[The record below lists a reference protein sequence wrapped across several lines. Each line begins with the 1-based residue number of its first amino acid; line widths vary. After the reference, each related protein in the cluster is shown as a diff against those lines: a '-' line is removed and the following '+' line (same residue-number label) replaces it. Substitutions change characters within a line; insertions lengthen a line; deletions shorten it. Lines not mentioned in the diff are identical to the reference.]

1 MLSLHSKS
9 VYVVLPTPLLL
20 LSCPG
25 DFMTI
30 EWEGWDWECPYLTTH
45 SSWRSR
51 LTLAFESASSTD
63 RCWWDA
69 ACCCMLGQSLGDW
82 ALGGEGDGVDSL
94 SCISSKIVWG
104 GEEKRT
110 GGGKMKIRQEMT
122 LPSFT
127 CHFKFNFLP
136 FKFLHFTT
144 DQYKNSISNYCYKS
158 LVRQSSK
165 IFH

>member
-1 MLSLHSKS
+1 MLSLHSRS
-9 VYVVLPTPLLL
+9 VYVVLPTPLLS

-25 DFMTI
+25 YFMTT

-51 LTLAFESASSTD
+51 LTLALESASSTD
-63 RCWWDA
+63 RCRWEA

-110 GGGKMKIRQEMT
+110 EGGKIKIAQEMT
-122 LPSFT
+122 LLHLSFQVQ
-127 CHFKFNFLP
+127 LP
-136 FKFLHFTT
+136 PFQVPPFQVPPFHHR
-144 DQYKNSISNYCYKS
+144 SI
-158 LVRQSSK
+158 
-165 IFH
+165 